1 MSAVWNRFASLC
13 FKLISASGKRI
24 CVRYLTYLGS
34 GEKTVFLLSVRFF
47 RVVVGLAVDIFGHA
61 RSFADRDKQPVIQSY
76 IFAPVK
82 KNGVLTRINISVME
96 IVTIEKKTFELW
108 KQRFENFVGRVD
120 ALCVPLRRKRDKW
133 LDNCETCRLLNVSA
147 RTMQTYRD
155 TGKLPY
161 SQINNKIYYKASDV
175 EAFLLDQVRDNSKK

>member
-1 MSAVWNRFASLC
+1 M
-13 FKLISASGKRI
+13 
-24 CVRYLTYLGS
+24 
-34 GEKTVFLLSVRFF
+34 LSVRFF
-47 RVVVGLAVDIFGHA
+47 RVVGLAVDILGHA
-61 RSFADRDKQPVIQSY
+61 RLFADRKKQPVIQPY

-161 SQINNKIYYKASDV
+161 SQINGKIYYKASDV
-175 EAFLLDQVRDNSKK
+175 ETFLLNQVRDNSKK

>member
-1 MSAVWNRFASLC
+1 MGKTEISVLLLFLSCSLGAV
-13 FKLISASGKRI
+13 
-24 CVRYLTYLGS
+24 
-34 GEKTVFLLSVRFF
+34 
-47 RVVVGLAVDIFGHA
+47 VDIFGHV
-61 RSFADRDKQPVIQSY
+61 RSFADRKKQPVIQS
-76 IFAPVK
+76 
-82 KNGVLTRINISVME
+82 
-96 IVTIEKKTFELW
+96 
-108 KQRFENFVGRVD
+108 VGRVD

-175 EAFLLDQVRDNSKK
+175 ETFLLNQVRDNSKK

>member
-1 MSAVWNRFASLC
+1 MSANRKRLC
-13 FKLISASGKRI
+13 
-24 CVRYLTYLGS
+24 VHYLTYLGS
-34 GEKTVFLLSVRFF
+34 GEKPEFLLSVRFF
-47 RVVVGLAVDIFGHA
+47 HAVLGLAVAIFGQA
-61 RSFADRDKQPVIQSY
+61 RSFSDRDKQSAIQSY

-120 ALCVPLRRKRDKW
+120 TLCVPLCRKHDKW

-155 TGKLPY
+155 TGRLPY
-161 SQINNKIYYKASDV
+161 SQINGKIYYKAADV
-175 EAFLLDQVRDNSKK
+175 EVFLLDQVRDNSKK

>member
-1 MSAVWNRFASLC
+1 
-13 FKLISASGKRI
+13 
-24 CVRYLTYLGS
+24 
-34 GEKTVFLLSVRFF
+34 
-47 RVVVGLAVDIFGHA
+47 
-61 RSFADRDKQPVIQSY
+61 
-76 IFAPVK
+76 
-82 KNGVLTRINISVME
+82 ME

-108 KQRFENFVGRVD
+108 KQRFEHFVGRVD

>member
-1 MSAVWNRFASLC
+1 V
-13 FKLISASGKRI
+13 
-24 CVRYLTYLGS
+24 
-34 GEKTVFLLSVRFF
+34 GETGVSVLLLFLSCSF
-47 RVVVGLAVDIFGHA
+47 GLVVDIFGHA
-61 RSFADRDKQPVIQSY
+61 RSFADRKKQPVIQSY

-82 KNGVLTRINISVME
+82 KNGVLIIINISVME
-96 IVTIEKKTFELW
+96 IVTIEKRTFELW

-133 LDNCETCRLLNVSA
+133 LGNCETCRLLNVSA

-175 EAFLLDQVRDNSKK
+175 ETFLLSQVRDNSKK